1 MTKKS
6 LMALPLLAACALAHA
21 AAPAEPQAVFDRYVQ
36 AVHAADM
43 GAVRALIAPDVER
56 SDYPA
61 CTAQMDNAAC
71 LAFYIDQTVVQPRAR
86 LTVLAVDVGASE
98 LTARLE
104 VRSALYEKAGV
115 ERIVAAHPDQRV
127 AAFAHGGVISEV
139 LRQATGSRPFAF
151 VGVDN
156 GSISHLV
163 VAGDRWVVRRVNDTG
178 HLPGGFDLDPD
189 PDLPQS
195 PGFSA

>member
-1 MTKKS
+1 MTQKS
-6 LMALPLLAACALAHA
+6 LMALPLLAACALIHA
-21 AAPAEPQAVFDRYVQ
+21 ATPAEPQAVFDRYVQ

-86 LTVLAVDVGASE
+86 LTVLSVGVSASE

-104 VRSALYEKAGV
+104 VRSPLYEKAGA
-115 ERIVAAHPDQRV
+115 ERIVGSD
-127 AAFAHGGVISEV
+127 V
-139 LRQATGSRPFAF
+139 LRIEGGQIRAFRFVPDFADAATARFFA
-151 VGVDN
+151 
-156 GSISHLV
+156 SIGITPRAPRSSQ
-163 VAGDRWVVRRVNDTG
+163 
-178 HLPGGFDLDPD
+178 P
-189 PDLPQS
+189 
-195 PGFSA
+195 